1 MHVTIIYGCCG
12 QSSKAD
18 IVVDIMVF
26 AVEPV
31 TNHLFSA
38 PGTLMMAR
46 NGTGVITTWFHIRM
60 VLMGKWTKRLGKLDH
75 TFHDSILEI
84 LRLERINYFLWTN
97 KKKNLNFKTILWYKI
112 ILQKIFVVHGA
123 FLVHNI
129 SDLLIHMLS
138 RARGD
143 HCGTQNSGTL
153 NTLGIHRWLVNPP
166 HKWPVTEK
174 SFHLMTSSWWCVSA
188 FTLWLKSLMELT
200 YWYGHYEFCL

>member
-112 ILQKIFVVHGA
+112 IQQNIRCSWRISGPQYIWFTDSYA
-123 FLVHNI
+123 F
-129 SDLLIHMLS
+129 
-138 RARGD
+138 AR
-143 HCGTQNSGTL
+143 TWSPL
-153 NTLGIHRWLVNPP
+153 WNT
-166 HKWPVTEK
+166 K
-174 SFHLMTSSWWCVSA
+174 
-188 FTLWLKSLMELT
+188 
-200 YWYGHYEFCL
+200 